1 MERADEMSSD
11 GPKPLVISHV
21 DPEGG
26 SHHDP
31 EVGAVCVVLV
41 VGGLRIGVVC
51 FVNVVRGQEML
62 HESGQ
67 KADRVC
73 EGLIRDQVEV
83 RSSRFKCPFGEAV
96 MGVVALAEDEVG
108 DGPTAGSEDV
118 PGCSFSKD
126 LGALGVQR
134 EDLNAAESA

>member
-1 MERADEMSSD
+1 MSSD
-11 GPKPLVISHV
+11 GPTPLVLPHV

-41 VGGLRIGVVC
+41 VGGLSVGMVC
-51 FVNVVRGQEML
+51 NVNVVRGQELL

-83 RSSRFKCPFGEAV
+83 RSSRFKRPLGEPV
-96 MGVVALAEDEVG
+96 VGVVALAEDMVG
-108 DGPTAGSEDV
+108 DGLTPGSEDV
-118 PGCSFSKD
+118 PGCGCSKD
-126 LGALGVQR
+126 LGTLGVQR